1 MAGIA
6 PLSGS
11 TSTPASSG
19 ISDAPSNRAIGAA
32 PKPAQADAGSFT
44 AFPSSYAG
52 FGEDGS
58 SYGTVS
64 VVAGRLSVVS
74 SASDKTPAQPAPAQN
89 APTPG
94 EAPTAGAATQAKQ
107 PDTVPVSDSHAP
119 APAPPPPAPPAVV
132 TAAKKDNADEA
143 PIPADKSVAAQ
154 PPGIPDGQPLPPSLG
169 EASSQPQQP
178 LGQSHSDPTQ
188 GLLGS
193 SSSQTIPGTPQA
205 SSTPSVSPQQG
216 LLGSPPTNPIVIQAE
231 DQQRAAAVEAAAQ
244 ENAAAAQTQT
254 DHIAL
259 QQINARIAAARA
271 AGNLAAVAQ
280 LQPKQTAVLGD
291 LQGQTFGGL
300 GSTPPKPFARPEIP
314 TVFLNIAS

>member
-119 APAPPPPAPPAVV
+119 AP
-132 TAAKKDNADEA
+132 
-143 PIPADKSVAAQ
+143 
-154 PPGIPDGQPLPPSLG
+154 
-169 EASSQPQQP
+169 
-178 LGQSHSDPTQ
+178 
-188 GLLGS
+188 
-193 SSSQTIPGTPQA
+193 
-205 SSTPSVSPQQG
+205 SPQQG